1 MIMKKKD
8 KSKIR
13 NEDLPKFRIPLP
25 KQRCQ
30 TFADITKYN
39 RKRMEKGSNK
49 DPFYFTWTF
58 DIGVVL

>member
-13 NEDLPKFRIPLP
+13 NEDLPKIRIPLP

-30 TFADITKYN
+30 AFADITKYN
-39 RKRMEKGSNK
+39 RKREKGSRK
-49 DPFYFTWTF
+49 DPFYFAMIV
-58 DIGVVL
+58 DIVQVL

>member
-1 MIMKKKD
+1 MKKKD

-30 TFADITKYN
+30 AFADITKYN
-39 RKRMEKGSNK
+39 RKREKGSRK
-49 DPFYFTWTF
+49 DPFYFAWTL
-58 DIGVVL
+58 DILVIL